1 MAEVTKDMTLGQ
13 ALEFAETRALQDKS
27 SSAATNINQ
36 FKNAIAKGKLGE
48 TITLDSSYFDTIVGK
63 DYLTNIQPDKGV
75 ASTDFYVKAQA
86 LEKYTNQGLVEA
98 GLSNITTKITGSSS
112 LAKDVG
118 ATGQRRG
125 EQAMRGMIPFSEMD
139 KIYSNGFSAMKLDK
153 TISES
158 TKDFLLYHRYT
169 SHRVSTILEDK
180 KEDVLVDGKKQKQIK
195 YKSLRLSDIAV
206 FDDKQTGG
214 SIVTIKGEARKNKKR
229 YATTY
234 TGSFAEFL
242 KGVYDKAKTAN
253 PNMPNS
259 EIKLFNTNVTRVNK
273 AWKKHLLPEF
283 LNKFESFLPVDKDG
297 KIVTGLTE
305 IIRSANIEAL
315 ESDLRLDDKLGND
328 FMGHTPQGTK
338 QKSYK
343 VNTPESKAIGSI
355 TENMVKASAFNL
367 NTGTVNNLFSKYGLN
382 APSLDVANDN
392 VKVYDGHK
400 SNFKFNA
407 DALKEIVAPRPATIE
422 EINLAKEIAITGSK
436 QEQVKQ
442 TDLDIERL
450 GKEQTKLTLQNQ
462 VADLTN
468 DQTIK
473 KISNQ
478 TKEAEIK
485 KQIKAENELLNK
497 QEAYKNI
504 SAEGVA
510 TLKAQGLW
518 DDIVAGAKKL
528 KGPLK
533 MAVGPVIAA
542 ALYPGE
548 SDAAE
553 KRYDEA
559 DPNSIR
565 GFIKKG
571 GDTVQNIAE
580 TGEAVVTSVAKGF
593 DPGVELGLDLAGVA
607 SRDTLESVQQ
617 YRDTDVRKGKR
628 PLNVPSYKEKVD
640 ARLLNKQNANSM
652 GLETSLQDMGEV
664 QPMNNAMDQDQSN
677 LLRKKVPEQ
686 QGFI

>member
-1 MAEVTKDMTLGQ
+1 
-13 ALEFAETRALQDKS
+13 
-27 SSAATNINQ
+27 
-36 FKNAIAKGKLGE
+36 
-48 TITLDSSYFDTIVGK
+48 
-63 DYLTNIQPDKGV
+63 
-75 ASTDFYVKAQA
+75 
-86 LEKYTNQGLVEA
+86 
-98 GLSNITTKITGSSS
+98 
-112 LAKDVG
+112 
-118 ATGQRRG
+118 
-125 EQAMRGMIPFSEMD
+125 
-139 KIYSNGFSAMKLDK
+139 
-153 TISES
+153 
-158 TKDFLLYHRYT
+158 
-169 SHRVSTILEDK
+169 
-180 KEDVLVDGKKQKQIK
+180 
-195 YKSLRLSDIAV
+195 
-206 FDDKQTGG
+206 
-214 SIVTIKGEARKNKKR
+214 
-229 YATTY
+229 
-234 TGSFAEFL
+234 
-242 KGVYDKAKTAN
+242 
-253 PNMPNS
+253 
-259 EIKLFNTNVTRVNK
+259 
-273 AWKKHLLPEF
+273 
-283 LNKFESFLPVDKDG
+283 
-297 KIVTGLTE
+297 
-305 IIRSANIEAL
+305 
-315 ESDLRLDDKLGND
+315 
-328 FMGHTPQGTK
+328 MGHTAQGTK
-338 QKSYK
+338 AKSYK

-407 DALKEIVAPRPATIE
+407 DALKEIVAPRPATVE

-450 GKEQTKLTLQNQ
+450 GKQQTKLTLQSQ

-473 KISNQ
+473 KIKQ
-478 TKEAEIK
+478 QDKDKEAR
-485 KQIKAENELLNK
+485 KQIKAENEILNK

-504 SAEGVA
+504 SPEGIE

-518 DDIVAGAKKL
+518 DDIVAGATKAAKSL

-533 MAVGPVIAA
+533 VAVGPAIAA

-553 KRYDEA
+553 KRYAEA
-559 DPNSIR
+559 DPNSVR

-571 GDTVQNIAE
+571 GDTIQNIAE

-593 DPGVELGLDLAGVA
+593 DPGVELGLDLARVA

-628 PLNVPSYKEKVD
+628 PLDVPSYKEKVD

-652 GLETSLQDMGEV
+652 GLETSLQDMGKV

>member
-1 MAEVTKDMTLGQ
+1 MAEITQDMTLGQ
-13 ALEFAETRALQDKS
+13 ALEFAEARAIE
-27 SSAATNINQ
+27 ANE
-36 FKNAIAKGKLGE
+36 KNAAKNIKGLKNSIAKGNLGE
-48 TITLDSSYFDTIVGK
+48 TISLDSPYLSTVKSK
-63 DYLTNIQPDKGV
+63 DYLTNIQAGKGKIK
-75 ASTDFYVKAQA
+75 TDFYVKAQA
-86 LEKYTNQGLVEA
+86 LEKYTNQGLVES
-98 GLSNITTKITGSSS
+98 GLTDLTTNVTGATG

-118 ATGQRRG
+118 AKGQLRG
-125 EQAMRGMIPFSEMD
+125 EQSMRGMIPFEEID
-139 KIYSNGFSAMKLDK
+139 KIYSQGFSEMKGDK
-153 TISES
+153 AVSEA
-158 TKDFLLYHRYT
+158 TKDFLIYHRYT
-169 SHRVSTILEDK
+169 SHRVGTILKDT
-180 KEDVLVDGKKQKQIK
+180 DD
-195 YKSLRLSDIAV
+195 YKSLRLSDISV
-206 FDDKQTGG
+206 ITNKDGNT
-214 SIVTIKGEARKNKKR
+214 SVSIKGEVRGKKKR

-253 PNMPNS
+253 PNMSNTD
-259 EIKLFNTNVTRVNK
+259 IKLFGTSQSKVDK
-273 AWKKHLLPEF
+273 AWKKYLLPKF
-283 LNKFESFLPVDKDG
+283 LDQHEISLPVDRNG
-297 KIVTGLTE
+297 KITTGLTE

-315 ESDLRLDDKLGND
+315 ESDLGLASNLGDD
-328 FMGHTPQGTK
+328 FMGHTAQGTK
-338 QKSYK
+338 AKSYK
-343 VNTPESKAIGSI
+343 VNTPESKAIGNI

-407 DALKEIVAPRPATIE
+407 DALKEIVAPRPATVE

-450 GKEQTKLTLQNQ
+450 GKEQTKLTLQSQ

-473 KISNQ
+473 KIKQ
-478 TKEAEIK
+478 QDKDKEAR
-485 KQIKAENELLNK
+485 KQIKAENEILNK

-504 SAEGVA
+504 SPEGIE

-518 DDIVAGAKKL
+518 DDIVAGATKAAKSL
-528 KGPLK
+528 KGPLQF
-533 MAVGPVIAA
+533 AAGPVLAA
-542 ALYPGE
+542 TFFPKE
-548 SDAAE
+548 SGAAE
-553 KRYDEA
+553 KRYAEA

-565 GFIKKG
+565 GFINRAGGPKG
-571 GDTVQNIAE
+571 NIVRSIAE
-580 TGEAVVTSVAKGF
+580 TGEALTTSIAKGF

-628 PLNVPSYKEKVD
+628 PLDVPSYKEKVD

>member
-1 MAEVTKDMTLGQ
+1 MAEITDTMTLGE
-13 ALEFAETRALQDKS
+13 ALDFSIERATSLDDKN
-27 SSAATNINQ
+27 AAKNLST
-36 FKNAIAKGKLGE
+36 FKNNIANGKLGKSV
-48 TITLDSSYFDTIVGK
+48 TLDSDFATTFKSPEFIKEVG
-63 DYLTNIQPDKGV
+63 DKG
-75 ASTDFYVKAQA
+75 TTKANYYTSGQA
-86 LEKYTNQGLVEA
+86 LEKYVNQG
-98 GLSNITTKITGSSS
+98 NIDLGRPETN
-112 LAKDVG
+112 VFG
-118 ATGQRRG
+118 ATGTAKRSGLSKGQTRG
-125 EQAMRGMIPFSEMD
+125 ALNMRGTIPMAEID
-139 KIYSNGFSAMKLDK
+139 KVYAEAFNNMKADK
-153 TISES
+153 TISEA

-169 SHRVSTILEDK
+169 IQRVDTILTDT
-180 KEDVLVDGKKQKQIK
+180 DD
-195 YKSLRLSDIAV
+195 YKSLRLSDITI
-206 FDDKQTGG
+206 FDEDGAT
-214 SIVTIKGEARKNKKR
+214 SVSVAGETRKNKTR
-229 YATTY
+229 NPVTY
-234 TGSFAEFL
+234 KGAFAEFL
-242 KGVYDKAKTAN
+242 KDVYDKAKSAS
-253 PNMPNS
+253 PKMPNA
-259 EIKLFNTNVTRVNK
+259 EIKLFNTSSNK
-273 AWKKHLLPEF
+273 ASSVFKKYMSPLF
-283 LNKFESFLPVDKDG
+283 VDKFESFLPVDKNG
-297 KIVTGLTE
+297 KVTTGLTT
-305 IIRSANIEAL
+305 IVRSATIEAL
-315 ESDLRLDDKLGND
+315 ESDLQLTGDLGD
-328 FMGHTPQGTK
+328 SFMGHKDTSTK
-338 QKSYK
+338 GKSYK
-343 VNTPESKAIGSI
+343 ANSPESKSIGNI
-355 TENMVKASAFNL
+355 TENLLKNSATNL
-367 NTGTVNNLFSKYGLN
+367 QTGTVNSLFTEYGIN
-382 APSLDVANDN
+382 SPSLDMNTSGKSFPAHEGKFSFGAADLTKESLSRNPTDLEIQLDASKTLSN
-392 VKVYDGHK
+392 VK
-400 SNFKFNA
+400 
-407 DALKEIVAPRPATIE
+407 RE
-422 EINLAKEIAITGSK
+422 EVI
-436 QEQVKQ
+436 QEELETK
-442 TDLDIERL
+442 RL
-450 GKEQTKLTLQNQ
+450 GKRKERLTLQNQ

-504 SAEGVA
+504 SPEGVA

-533 MAVGPVIAA
+533 VAVGPVIAA

-548 SDAAE
+548 SEAAE

-580 TGEAVVTSVAKGF
+580 TGEAVATSVAKGF
-593 DPGVELGLDLAGVA
+593 DPGVELGLDLAGIA

-628 PLNVPSYKEKVD
+628 PLDVPSYKEKVD

>member
-1 MAEVTKDMTLGQ
+1 MAEITDTMTLGE
-13 ALEFAETRALQDKS
+13 ALDFSIERATSLDDKN
-27 SSAATNINQ
+27 AAKNLST
-36 FKNAIAKGKLGE
+36 FKNNIANGKLGKSV
-48 TITLDSSYFDTIVGK
+48 TLDSDFATTFKSPEFIKEVG
-63 DYLTNIQPDKGV
+63 DKG
-75 ASTDFYVKAQA
+75 TTKANYYTSGQA
-86 LEKYTNQGLVEA
+86 LEKYVNQG
-98 GLSNITTKITGSSS
+98 NIDLGRPETN
-112 LAKDVG
+112 VFG
-118 ATGQRRG
+118 ATGTAKRSGLSKGQTRG
-125 EQAMRGMIPFSEMD
+125 ALNMRGTIPMAEID
-139 KIYSNGFSAMKLDK
+139 KVYAEAFNNMKADK
-153 TISES
+153 TISEA

-169 SHRVSTILEDK
+169 IQRVDTILTDT
-180 KEDVLVDGKKQKQIK
+180 DD
-195 YKSLRLSDIAV
+195 YKSLRLSDITI
-206 FDDKQTGG
+206 FDEDGAT
-214 SIVTIKGEARKNKKR
+214 SVSVAGETRKNKTR
-229 YATTY
+229 NPVTY
-234 TGSFAEFL
+234 KGAFAEFL
-242 KGVYDKAKTAN
+242 KDVYDKAKSAN
-253 PNMPNS
+253 PKMPNA
-259 EIKLFNTNVTRVNK
+259 EIKLFNTSSNK
-273 AWKKHLLPEF
+273 ASSVFKKYMSPLF
-283 LNKFESFLPVDKDG
+283 VDKFESFLPVDKNG
-297 KIVTGLTE
+297 KVTTGLTT
-305 IIRSANIEAL
+305 IVRSATIEAL
-315 ESDLRLDDKLGND
+315 ESDLQLTGDLGD
-328 FMGHTPQGTK
+328 SFMGHKDTSTK
-338 QKSYK
+338 GKSYK
-343 VNTPESKAIGSI
+343 ANSPESKSIGNI
-355 TENMVKASAFNL
+355 TENLLKNSATNL
-367 NTGTVNNLFSKYGLN
+367 QTGTVNSLFTEYGIN
-382 APSLDVANDN
+382 SPSLDMNTSGKSFPAHEGKFSFGAADLTKESLSRNPTDLEIQLDASKTLSN
-392 VKVYDGHK
+392 VK
-400 SNFKFNA
+400 
-407 DALKEIVAPRPATIE
+407 RE
-422 EINLAKEIAITGSK
+422 EVI
-436 QEQVKQ
+436 QEELETK
-442 TDLDIERL
+442 RL
-450 GKEQTKLTLQNQ
+450 GKRKERLTLQNQ

-504 SAEGVA
+504 SPEGVA

-533 MAVGPVIAA
+533 VAVGPVIAA

-548 SDAAE
+548 SEAAE

-580 TGEAVVTSVAKGF
+580 TGEAVATSVAKGF
-593 DPGVELGLDLAGVA
+593 DPGVELGLDLAGIA

-628 PLNVPSYKEKVD
+628 PLDVPSYKEKVD